1 MDRLPD
7 FADPERSGITSEVV
21 VRGRLEQWL
30 ERRLAE
36 RMSPSGLR
44 SAL

>member
-7 FADPERSGITSEVV
+7 FADPERSGIMSEV